1 MLKRF
6 ECLNRLLRGI
16 YGVIHVKVAA
26 IYYHGQETETEVVI
40 FDSGLRD
47 KCSFTSKYADNYRRL
62 FELTF
67 CNSETLFLTKKENK
81 KRNIN
86 REVAILNTIKYFRKL
101 KVNIPENL
109 YLEVGIDLF
118 GELIFKAINENLIPV
133 IFKYRCNELDD
144 VELQFERA
152 IDKIR
157 GLFAGLELGY
167 TLHDEVTASVF
178 SWIYDSDF
186 SEAVYNKAKHL
197 YAIPINTFQADFQIM
212 NFWSVPH
219 VLVRV
224 KETQTAEQTY
234 EDLVDGYLHY
244 PFSENQMYVDPSG
257 KYLRDSAKNA
267 GDFYVF
273 PISHKELY
281 KIYIPRNIYYISYIP
296 EDEKE
301 RAKLYPDITTH
312 YELEKRMRKKAQRDL
327 KAAFRNELEKY
338 YLSVCASIEDILERL
353 SHGRMG
359 AFIAKRPC
367 ELNSCK
373 LILKRFDIKDEE
385 LFNCLSA
392 DSDCENDLVVRI
404 WSLLEEAIYDFTN
417 QLESTGKGLAS
428 EMRQYLDS
436 DALSQHY
443 QKIKTFLE
451 SDQLKKNIE
460 TRENAQNAHPE
471 RFDFMPEQ
479 GKITFVKVFDPK
491 PYHMNVYQWLRDT
504 LNVYYNYLTNQEN

>member
-26 IYYHGQETETEVVI
+26 IYYHGQETEVVI

-167 TLHDEVTASVF
+167 TLHDEVTASAF
-178 SWIYDSDF
+178 SRIYDSDF

-197 YAIPINTFQADFQIM
+197 YAIPINTFQADLQIM
-212 NFWSVPH
+212 NFWAVPH
-219 VLVRV
+219 MVVRV
-224 KETQTAEQTY
+224 KDAQIAVQTY
-234 EDLVDGYLHY
+234 EELVDGYLHY
-244 PFSENQMYVDPSG
+244 PFDENQMYVDPSG
-257 KYLRDSAKNA
+257 KHLRNSVKNTGNFHA
-267 GDFYVF
+267 F
-273 PISHKELY
+273 PISNKELY

-301 RAKLYPDITTH
+301 RAELYPDITTH
-312 YELEKRMRKKAQRDL
+312 YELENRMKIKVLRDMR
-327 KAAFRNELEKY
+327 AAFQTEIEKY
-338 YLSVCASIEDILERL
+338 YLSVCSSIEDILDRL
-353 SHGRMG
+353 SYGRLG
-359 AFIAKRPC
+359 AFIAKKPC

-373 LILKRFDIKDEE
+373 LVLKRFNIKVEE
-385 LFNCLSA
+385 LYECLSA
-392 DSDCENDLVVRI
+392 EFDSENDFVVQI
-404 WSLLEEAIYDFTN
+404 WSLLEDAIYDYIS
-417 QLESTGKGLAS
+417 QLESTGEGLAS
-428 EMRQYLDS
+428 EMQQYLDP
-436 DALSQHY
+436 DALSQHC
-443 QKIKTFLE
+443 QKIKEFLE
-451 SDQLKKNIE
+451 SEQLKKNIE
-460 TRENAQNAHPE
+460 TREKAQKSCPE
-471 RFDFMPEQ
+471 RFDFKVDQETH
-479 GKITFVKVFDPK
+479 TFAKNFDPK
-491 PYHMNVYQWLRDT
+491 LYHKNVYKWLRDT
-504 LNVYYNYLTNQEN
+504 LNVYYNYLTSKEN